1 MQERFSLDL
10 CVCACVCMIVSVYK
24 AHTMQCFPQNVI
36 IFVAVGRGGA
46 KRCKKQNSD
55 PKNQGSD
62 IQVAQ
67 IRTVK
72 FSSPEIN
79 K

>member
-1 MQERFSLDL
+1 
-10 CVCACVCMIVSVYK
+10 
-24 AHTMQCFPQNVI
+24 MQCFPQNVI